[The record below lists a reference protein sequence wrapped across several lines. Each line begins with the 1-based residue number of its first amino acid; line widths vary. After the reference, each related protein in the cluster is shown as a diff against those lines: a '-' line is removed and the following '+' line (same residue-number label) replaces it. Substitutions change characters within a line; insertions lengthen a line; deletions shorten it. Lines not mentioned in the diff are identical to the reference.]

1 METQILEVL
10 RQSQNG
16 LRLREIAMYL
26 RVNRFALI
34 DDLDELHKAGLVK
47 GTAVNDFAQG
57 ESYIIWQAVE

>member
-1 METQILEVL
+1 METQILETL
-10 RQSQNG
+10 RQSRNG

-34 DDLDELHKAGLVK
+34 NDLDKLHKAGLVK

-57 ESYIIWQAVE
+57 ESYILWQVVE

>member
-34 DDLDELHKAGLVK
+34 NDLDELHKAGLVK
-47 GTAVNDFAQG
+47 GIRVNNFAQG

>member
-1 METQILEVL
+1 METKILETL
-10 RQSQNG
+10 RQSRNG

-34 DDLDELHKAGLVK
+34 NDLDKLHKAGLVK